1 MELAG
6 SASWDSGDQSDQP
19 LHNDS
24 KHWDY
29 CWVHHSSP
37 EHCCALPG
45 VVPDCQIAVEDAAG
59 SDYHIVAGIG
69 DATSSDYAGG
79 TDHGSMDWVA
89 PDFSVENPAKWVLL
103 LEACPWSFLFLAS
116 ISLRLLSITTARFT
130 SS

>member
-1 MELAG
+1 MIQFPSVRGLSIGPLGCSGSMELAG

-45 VVPDCQIAVEDAAG
+45 VVPDC
-59 SDYHIVAGIG
+59 
-69 DATSSDYAGG
+69 
-79 TDHGSMDWVA
+79 
-89 PDFSVENPAKWVLL
+89 
-103 LEACPWSFLFLAS
+103 
-116 ISLRLLSITTARFT
+116 
-130 SS
+130 